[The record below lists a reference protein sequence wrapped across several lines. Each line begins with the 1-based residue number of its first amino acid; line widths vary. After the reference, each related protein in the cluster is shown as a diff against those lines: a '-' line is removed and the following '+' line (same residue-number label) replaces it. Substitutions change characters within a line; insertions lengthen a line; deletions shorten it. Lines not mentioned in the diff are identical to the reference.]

1 MAGAQGLDIL
11 RETLTR
17 EAGDA
22 PVPSCLNQC
31 RNSELFHCK
40 ICSEPFTNIHRFI
53 AHGLEC
59 QSLTMGGAG
68 ARSIRCPY
76 CGQGFSSRV
85 SLSLH
90 QLVQDISS
98 KGHLN
103 NDDKSSSEV
112 TSEAG
117 SLKAMIIE
125 CEARTD
131 RVSRTVS
138 RLTRLAR
145 AANLDPVLVLRME
158 MESVFTRN
166 TVSDNSMEDQK
177 YGLLPENFSEKYL
190 TVNNFDKDSPGDM
203 DKFEAWRTYLENSA
217 GTEDI
222 RDILV
227 EMEDEMDSEKPG
239 PVWPPTQ
246 LDTESD
252 SADLVPDQEILQR
265 LKAEMVD
272 QRCPKDIEL
281 TLKSLAMTV

>member
-1 MAGAQGLDIL
+1 
-11 RETLTR
+11 
-17 EAGDA
+17 
-22 PVPSCLNQC
+22 
-31 RNSELFHCK
+31 
-40 ICSEPFTNIHRFI
+40 
-53 AHGLEC
+53 
-59 QSLTMGGAG
+59 
-68 ARSIRCPY
+68 
-76 CGQGFSSRV
+76 
-85 SLSLH
+85 
-90 QLVQDISS
+90 
-98 KGHLN
+98 
-103 NDDKSSSEV
+103 
-112 TSEAG
+112 
-117 SLKAMIIE
+117 MIIE